1 LPPPTSTAPSPP
13 PPSKHPHPAP
23 PPKPAPPIQLT
34 ALINPVGSL
43 LPGGTGFVEFTVT
56 DTGRGVTK
64 QVTAAITL
72 PAGVTYQDPPMA
84 GGWTCTTAPP
94 GASCQHGP
102 LEPGAVATGYLP
114 VTVAAGTAA
123 GPGPAI
129 TVSGGGPSVRE
140 RGSVGVASGGLGARF
155 AATGQ
160 DTVVAAG
167 ATTCPWSGGTAA
179 GGYATG
185 GPASATLALPG
196 QVLWAGLYWS
206 WPDWSWGDRSWP
218 GSSRQAANETIELRG
233 PGGDYQPVT
242 AADVGTAA
250 FPDGS
255 LQSEAFANVT
265 DLVAQYGAGTW
276 AAGVQG
282 YGSPRWGGWQPGR
295 YRQAAAD
302 DGWALVVV
310 TTDSQAAPG
319 TQVMVLDGVQA
330 IGPSL
335 TVPLD
340 ALPPGPDALISTVTW
355 PRDGLNITSFT
366 QNLAVSPAV
375 TFSTGDAPYL
385 VGVVAVTDAPGS

>member
-1 LPPPTSTAPSPP
+1 
-13 PPSKHPHPAP
+13 
-23 PPKPAPPIQLT
+23 
-34 ALINPVGSL
+34 
-43 LPGGTGFVEFTVT
+43 
-56 DTGRGVTK
+56 
-64 QVTAAITL
+64 
-72 PAGVTYQDPPMA
+72 MA

-129 TVSGGGPSVRE
+129 TVSGGGPSVSE

-160 DTVVAAG
+160 DTVVTAG
-167 ATTCPWSGGTAA
+167 ATICPWSGDPAA

-185 GPASATLALPG
+185 SPASATLALPG

-206 WPDWSWGDRSWP
+206 WRDWSWP
-218 GSSRQAANETIELRG
+218 GSSSPDSSSQAANETIELRG

-276 AAGVQG
+276 AAGVRG
-282 YGSPRWGGWQPGR
+282 DGSPRTSTTPPPPAGWGGWGGWQPGR
-295 YRQAAAD
+295 YRHAAAD